1 MESELYVKD
10 RDVVVP
16 GMVLAKGMDYLPSK
30 GTYRKDETILANRL
44 GLVQLD
50 GKVIKT
56 LPLAGRY
63 IPKKDDIVIGRVTD
77 VLLTGWRIEINSP
90 YESVLTMKDAS
101 SEFIQRGADLTR
113 YFSLQD
119 WVICQIVQV
128 TSQNL
133 IDVSMRGPGLRKLI
147 GGTIMNVNAQK
158 VPRIIG
164 KRGSMVGMIKR
175 ATDCN
180 ILVGQNG
187 RVWLNGTPEME
198 VVAIEAI
205 KMIEANAHRSGLT
218 DRVKEYLREKT
229 GRTVDATEDTSDFQD
244 SGQQGESGGYQ
255 RKEFNR
261 DGPRREGIR
270 NFRGGNF
277 RREGFRPNDRP
288 PRPPRDGAPQ
298 HTDTQSTTGAS
309 EDQQ

>member
-1 MESELYVKD
+1 MESELYVNN

-30 GTYRKDETILANRL
+30 GTYRKDDRILANRL
-44 GLVQLD
+44 GLIQLD

-63 IPKKDDIVIGRVTD
+63 LPKKDDIVIGRVID
-77 VLLTGWRIEINSP
+77 VLLTGWRIDINSP

-133 IDVSMRGPGLRKLI
+133 VDVSMRGPGLRKLI
-147 GGTIMNVNAQK
+147 GGTIITVNTHK

-187 RVWLNGTPEME
+187 RVWLNGTPDME
-198 VVAIEAI
+198 VIAIEAI
-205 KMIEANAHRSGLT
+205 KMIEANAHQQGLT
-218 DRVKEYLREKT
+218 DRVKAFLEART
-229 GRTVDATEDTSDFQD
+229 GRTVEATEEGNDMLGTE
-244 SGQQGESGGYQ
+244 QQSEGGYQ
-255 RKEFNR
+255 RREHS
-261 DGPRREGIR
+261 GPRREGGIR
-270 NFRGGNF
+270 NFRNGGFRRDNNF
-277 RREGFRPNDRP
+277 RRP
-288 PRPPRDGAPQ
+288 P
-298 HTDTQSTTGAS
+298 HTDTPADNSSPREGEQ
-309 EDQQ
+309 